1 MKQSGV
7 IGGFIV
13 SVVRSV
19 AITACLFLAACTTTS
34 TRLAETTPSK
44 PKAGAKILIVQPDIE
59 LALLTVTGVQEARAD
74 WSTQARDNIK
84 RELEEAAGAKS
95 HVFRSLDPA
104 TVDDPRALQLLRL
117 HEAVGDSIRGFNY
130 GLYKLPTKKSF
141 DWTLGA
147 GVSNLS
153 QAYDADYALFTTG
166 RGTYSSG
173 GRKAA
178 MVGAA
183 LLGVSMPMAQQY
195 VFTSLVDL
203 KTGKVVWFNVAI
215 AGADSDMRSAEGAD
229 TFAKALLKDAP
240 L

>member
-1 MKQSGV
+1 M
-7 IGGFIV
+7 
-13 SVVRSV
+13 SVFRSV
-19 AITACLFLAACTTTS
+19 AITACLFLAACTTTN
-34 TRLAETTPSK
+34 TRLADKAPIK
-44 PKAGAKILIVQPDIE
+44 PAAGAKILIVQPDIE
-59 LALLTVTGVQEARAD
+59 LSLLTVTGLQEARAD
-74 WSTQARDNIK
+74 WSSQARANIK
-84 RELEEAAGAKS
+84 RELEEAATAKS

-104 TVDDPRALQLLRL
+104 SVEDQRALQLLRL

-141 DWTLGA
+141 DWTLGDGA
-147 GVSNLS
+147 LTLA
-153 QAYDADYALFTTG
+153 QTYDADYALFTTG
-166 RGTYSSG
+166 RGSYSSG

-183 LLGVSMPMAQQY
+183 LLGVGLPMAQQY

-203 KTGKVVWFNVAI
+203 KTGKVVWFNVAM
-215 AGADSDMRSAEGAD
+215 AGTDSDMRSPEGAE